1 MLGHGKKC
9 FFINP
14 SLKNTSYKDFSILDK
29 FTIDNYVSFEK
40 NIINE
45 INNFDNKF
53 EDYEK
58 EDYCLKSHNVF
69 QELSKKIKVSQIY
82 EKS

>member
-1 MLGHGKKC
+1 MLGMEKM

-29 FTIDNYVSFEK
+29 FTMIIMSLFEK

-58 EDYCLKSHNVF
+58 EIIV
-69 QELSKKIKVSQIY
+69 
-82 EKS
+82 